1 MNINLPLSLAVQF
14 KNFTYKEIIVYSIAG
29 VFFIIFALY
38 YNKKTRSDNIAAV
51 NRRDAYV
58 SGHPEL
64 SPEYREAI
72 LQGNLIIGM
81 NEELMIASLGHPN
94 RTKILTVEPAR
105 SEVWIYR
112 NGIYA
117 HVHMGILQNWKIHR
131 KFISFN

>member
-14 KNFTYKEIIVYSIAG
+14 RNFTYKEIIVYIIAG
-29 VFFIIFALY
+29 VFLVIFAVY
-38 YNKKTRSDNIAAV
+38 YNKKNKSDNIAAV
-51 NRRDAYV
+51 KRRDTYV
-58 SGHPEL
+58 SRHPDL
-64 SPEYREAI
+64 SSKYREAI
-72 LQGNLIIGM
+72 LQGNIIIGM
-81 NEELMIASLGHPN
+81 DEELMVASLGHPN
-94 RTKILTVEPAR
+94 RTKILTADPGR